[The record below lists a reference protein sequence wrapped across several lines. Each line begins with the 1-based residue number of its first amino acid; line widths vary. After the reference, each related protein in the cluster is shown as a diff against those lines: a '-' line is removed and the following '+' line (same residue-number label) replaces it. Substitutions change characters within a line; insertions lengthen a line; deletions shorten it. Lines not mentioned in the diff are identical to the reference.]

1 MTARNVKSLD
11 SVADLPKIDPA
22 QYVGNDTG
30 MTPEEVQAHFAAVG
44 AVEINYGNFG
54 LVCERADFEKAKQ
67 LAAKASAKDRP
78 LLMQS
83 IDEELRKNLK
93 IVEAGKATREI
104 YDMVYADMV
113 LWSAFQ
119 EYRA

>member
-44 AVEINYGNFG
+44 AVEINYGNF
-54 LVCERADFEKAKQ
+54 
-67 LAAKASAKDRP
+67 
-78 LLMQS
+78 
-83 IDEELRKNLK
+83 
-93 IVEAGKATREI
+93 
-104 YDMVYADMV
+104 
-113 LWSAFQ
+113 
-119 EYRA
+119 